1 LDGALGVRPEGLR
14 VHALNDDVAPGVQGR
29 VELIEALGA
38 DTLVHVDLG
47 GLSVVARQ
55 PERVALAAGDAV
67 RVTLDPAAL
76 HCFDRDGRALA
87 PA

>member
-1 LDGALGVRPEGLR
+1 MR
-14 VHALNDDVAPGVQGR
+14 VHASGDDAAPGVSGR

-47 GLSVVARQ
+47 GLSVIARQ
-55 PERVALAAGDAV
+55 AERVTWAAGDAV

-76 HCFDRDGRALA
+76 HCFDRVGRALA